1 MNHWLEL
8 SIEFAT
14 QRNYLDELHR
24 VYPAIPQGIRE
35 LDEDKWSSVE
45 KAFKKKNRKE
55 LLKSLLALD
64 LFPIKDPYVAFL
76 KRDKTAVERNPAT
89 IERLTGRLFEMGLDR
104 IWESCSKPKEIN
116 RIIGPLFH
124 NWVVS
129 GCLGA
134 DLKHEDEFKNSKGN
148 AILAETDA
156 RLLRFAREYL
166 DYSGEKGLDFIGR
179 FNGKHVVGEAKF
191 LTDYGGHQNAQ
202 FEDAKNLLLRAT
214 VKAEKVAV
222 LDGVLYIKSRNKM
235 HRTLINELKDFN
247 VMSALVLREFLYQL

>member
-1 MNHWLEL
+1 MNYWLKL

-35 LDEDKWSSVE
+35 LDEEKWNSVE
-45 KAFKKKNRKE
+45 KAYKERNKKE
-55 LLKSLLALD
+55 ILKSLLSLD

-76 KRDKTAVERNPAT
+76 KRDKTAIDRNPAT
-89 IERLTGRLFEMGLDR
+89 IDRLTGRLFEMGLEG

-134 DLKHEDEFKNSKGN
+134 DLKTVKEFKTSKEN
-148 AILAETDA
+148 AVLAESDA
-156 RLLRFAREYL
+156 GLLKFAKEYL
-166 DYSGEKGLDFIGR
+166 DYTGTKGLDFIGR

-202 FEDAKNLLLRAT
+202 FEDAKNLLLRSSI
-214 VKAEKVAV
+214 KAEKVAI

-235 HRTLINELKDFN
+235 HRSLINELAEFN